1 MDIPTQIANPAAHV
15 NAKARA
21 LALMDPI
28 LRPGSAVAPEFPL
41 VFGADARG
49 WVVVSESDGEDAS
62 ACAGVVRELV
72 AGPERVACA
81 FLGSVVTAEA
91 HRGRGLARHTL
102 ATAEDRARNEG
113 AALAFLWADE
123 AEVYAGMGWRPAG
136 TEFDFRL
143 DDNQRT
149 FLPDAEGVRVARAED
164 AEAIHALYCEHEQRV
179 ERTLDEQRQLLA
191 VPGVTTL
198 VREVDGKVTAYGCV
212 GRGADLQG
220 VLHEWGGEGVEVLH
234 VLAGHLDL
242 RDDEGLDEDL
252 FLMLPSGA
260 TGLLEYLS
268 LTRCPGAKGVLGLA
282 KVLCLEGAAEL
293 LRGHLPSSVEASVEG
308 ATVALR
314 RGGKGISLDAD
325 ALLDLLLPP
334 AGEGRIQRKVERRL
348 GVNLASLPLA
358 PFIWGLDSI

>member
-1 MDIPTQIANPAAHV
+1 MHTSTQTATPAAMGT
-15 NAKARA
+15 AKARA

-41 VFGADARG
+41 VFGPDARG
-49 WVVVSESDGEDAS
+49 WVVVSETEGEDAS

-72 AGPERVACA
+72 AGPERFACA
-81 FLGSVVTAEA
+81 FFGSVVTAEA

-102 ATAEDRARNEG
+102 EAAEDRAREEG
-113 AALAFLWADE
+113 AALAFLWADD
-123 AEVYAGMGWRPAG
+123 AEVYASMGWRPAG
-136 TEFDFRL
+136 TEYDYRL

-149 FLPDAEGVRVARAED
+149 FLPDAEGVRAARPED
-164 AEAIHALYCEHEQRV
+164 AEAIHALYCRHEQRV
-179 ERTLDEQRQLLA
+179 ARTLAEQRQLLA

-198 VREVDGKVTAYGCV
+198 VREVEGQVKAYGCV

-220 VLHEWGGEGVEVLH
+220 VLHEWGGDGVEVLH

-268 LTRCPGAKGVLGLA
+268 LTRCPGARGVLGLA
-282 KVLCLEGAAEL
+282 KVLCLDAATEL
-293 LRGHLPSSVEASVEG
+293 LGRHLPSGVEACVEG

-314 RGGKGISLDAD
+314 RGGRSISLDAD
-325 ALLDLLLPP
+325 ALLDLFLPP
-334 AGEGRIQRKVERRL
+334 AGEGRTQRKVERRL
-348 GVNLASLPLA
+348 GVTLASLPLA
-358 PFIWGLDSI
+358 PFVWGLDSI